1 TDGLIDIASSWHH
14 LPAADLAG
22 VILIVGA
29 PDTGKSTLA
38 RYLHGR
44 LAATGRRV
52 AFLDGD
58 PGQSTLGPPATMTL
72 AMGEIAPLS
81 PQPWGELDSPQPW
94 GELDSSQPWGELDS
108 PRSRGAGG
116 AAHRWFV
123 GATSPRGHMLPV
135 LVGAGRLVE
144 AARAA
149 GAEVLVYDTSG
160 LVDPAQG
167 GLSLKLAKIDLLR
180 PAAVIAIQREDELE
194 PLLAPLRRSQHT
206 RLFELTPSPAV
217 TRRDAIT
224 RREHRA
230 AQFGR
235 YFAGARLLDVDFGRL
250 AVLPEPNF
258 AFNQLIAL
266 EDAAGFTLGL
276 GIVRETDLDARQVT
290 LLTPLACSENSG
302 SGSHARRFGG
312 MGAASAVLMEH
323 GADHG
328 ITNPLAGVDALRLGD
343 LAVEPWTWRDQ
354 RVGE

>member
-1 TDGLIDIASSWHH
+1 MDTPSSWQH
-14 LPAADLAG
+14 LPTADLAG

-38 RYLHGR
+38 RYLYGR
-44 LAATGRRV
+44 LAAAGRRV
-52 AFLDGD
+52 ALLDGD
-58 PGQSTLGPPATMTL
+58 PGQSALGPPATMTL
-72 AMGEIAPLS
+72 AMGESVIASGVCEAIPLIAWDCFVAN
-81 PQPWGELDSPQPW
+81 PAPRNDAEGF
-94 GELDSSQPWGELDS
+94 SS
-108 PRSRGAGG
+108 AGV
-116 AAHRWFV
+116 AYRWFV
-123 GATSPRGHMLPV
+123 GATSPRGHMLPM

-149 GAEVLVYDTSG
+149 GAEAIVYDTSG

-194 PLLAPLRRSQHT
+194 PLLASLRRSQRT

-235 YFAGARLLDVDFGRL
+235 YFAGAHLLDVDFSRL

-266 EDAAGFTLGL
+266 EDAAAFTLGL
-276 GIVRETDLDARQVT
+276 GIVREADLDVRQVT
-290 LLTPLACSENSG
+290 LLTSLACSENSG

-312 MGAASAVLMEH
+312 VGAASAVLMEH

-328 ITNPLAGVDALRLGD
+328 VTNPLAAVDALHLGD